1 MTETE
6 RKLCAELWEEYEP
19 EMRHACTVR
28 LYGCDENVDD
38 VIAELYLAL
47 CNHVSKHGSPRK
59 PKGWL
64 YGTLRNL
71 TNQFFRSKYRQE
83 NNILSQSTDEIELP
97 CPNNFV
103 DDVEKNF
110 TIEQLN
116 GIISSLNKEEQTLLK
131 LFYFEGWKIKE
142 IAVHL
147 GISESATKQKLYRLR
162 HKLLKLLNSE

>member
-6 RKLCAELWEEYEP
+6 RKLCAELWEEYETDL
-19 EMRHACTVR
+19 RSACRVR
-28 LYGCDENVDD
+28 MHGCEESIDD
-38 VIAELYLAL
+38 VIADVYLAL
-47 CNHVSKHGSPRK
+47 CQHVAKEGAPIY

-97 CPNNFV
+97 CPNDFV
-103 DDVEKNF
+103 EDVENNF
-110 TIEQLN
+110 TIEELS
-116 GIISSLNKEEQTLLK
+116 GIISLLNTEEQTLVK
-131 LFYFEGWKIKE
+131 RFYFDGWKISK

-162 HKLLKLLNSE
+162 RKLLKLLKSK